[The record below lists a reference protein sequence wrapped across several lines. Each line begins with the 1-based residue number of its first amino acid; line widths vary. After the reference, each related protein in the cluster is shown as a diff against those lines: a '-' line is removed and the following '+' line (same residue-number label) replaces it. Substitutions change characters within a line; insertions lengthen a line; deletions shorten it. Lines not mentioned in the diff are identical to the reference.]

1 MGVLT
6 RAELERRIDEGELVA
21 PARRL
26 ADGSIDLQG
35 DSYDLRAGKVVW
47 KASSR
52 GDGGGQ
58 VCSILYEEGVDVER
72 QQKVTVLPGQMIF
85 AVTLEE
91 VIIPDNLCGTVYSRN
106 SLAGQGILA
115 LNTGHV
121 DPGYRGQIMIRLI
134 NLRASSWTLT
144 LGEQIFTIVF
154 QTLEVHQGDRLVSH
168 PPITKDDMDRRVKRT
183 ADESMSNALLDL
195 YSAELKEQ
203 LNEHFASVEQRLTK
217 AFVVREDL
225 LTSLLGAVWKWVIG
239 GLLFIATIVGAVVG
253 VLQLV

>member
-6 RAELERRIDEGELVA
+6 RAELERRIEAGELVA

-26 ADGSIDLQG
+26 ADGSIDLEG
-35 DSYDLRAGKVVW
+35 DSYDLTAGKAVW

-58 VCSILYEEGVDVER
+58 VCSILYQEGVDAER
-72 QQKVTVLPGQMIF
+72 QQKVTVQPGQMIF
-85 AVTLEE
+85 AVTHEE
-91 VIIPDNLCGTVYSRN
+91 VIMPDSLCGTVYSRN

-115 LNTGHV
+115 LNAGHV

-134 NLRASSWTLT
+134 NLRASPWTLT
-144 LGEQIFTIVF
+144 LGSAIFTIVF
-154 QTLEVHQGDRLVSH
+154 QTLEGDRPDPH
-168 PPITKDDMDRRVKRT
+168 PGITRDVMDRRVKET
-183 ADESMSNALLDL
+183 ADDSMSNALLDL

-203 LNEHFASVEQRLTK
+203 LNEHSASVEQRLTK

-239 GLLFIATIVGAVVG
+239 GLLFIATIVGAVVA